1 MKKKITAIII
11 IILVALVLL
20 TATVLVLVRPKTIKV
35 GVVNGKPMSYTVVD
49 GNWEGYDI
57 DFATKVFAELGY
69 NVEFVEVNHVNR
81 EKMLEKGEIDCYMS
95 GTDLSDDQGFIYS
108 DKYIESTQVLLY
120 KKDSD
125 IDITSFSKLEPY
137 RIGVLE
143 DTENM
148 YSVKEYVN
156 YTQILEFDTISELI
170 KSFDEEEVDVVIV
183 DHMYADSL
191 VKDKGEE
198 AEYIVGIIYDTSP
211 HTIVLPEKKTKLQSA
226 INEKIA
232 EYKNM
237 NYFDTL
243 KEAYSMEMYYN

>member
-1 MKKKITAIII
+1 MKKKVTAIII

-20 TATVLVLVRPKTIKV
+20 TTVVMVLVRPKTIKV
-35 GVVNGKPMSYTVVD
+35 GVVNGKPMSYTLSS
-49 GNWEGYDI
+49 GSWEGYDI
-57 DFATKVFAELGY
+57 DFATKIFAELGY
-69 NVEFVEVNHVNR
+69 NVELVEVDYVNR

-120 KKDSD
+120 KKDSG

-137 RIGVLE
+137 KVGVLE

-148 YSVKEYVN
+148 YSIKEYVN
-156 YTQILEFDTISELI
+156 YEQVLEFKTISELI
-170 KSFDEEEVDVVIV
+170 ASFDEEDIDVVVV

-191 VKDKGEE
+191 VKDKGAE
-198 AEYIVGIIYDTSP
+198 AEYTVGIIYDTSP
-211 HTIVLPEKKTKLQSA
+211 HTITLPEKKTKLQA
-226 INEKIA
+226 KINEKIA